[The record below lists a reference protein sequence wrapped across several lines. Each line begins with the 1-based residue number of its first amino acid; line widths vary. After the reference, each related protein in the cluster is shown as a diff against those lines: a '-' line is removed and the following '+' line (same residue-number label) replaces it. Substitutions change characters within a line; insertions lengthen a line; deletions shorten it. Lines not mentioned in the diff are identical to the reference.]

1 MLSQA
6 VSGLTACPRGPLQC
20 TAEGTQSHRAV
31 RARLVGDGLTLGKV
45 RLRMRIYE
53 STLLL
58 YREVAQAYARQ
69 HPTRRLLRGLCEHFL
84 AVWSPVVS
92 RERKYE
98 HIYER
103 DGYTC
108 TSPVC
113 QRHDVTPHHLRFRS
127 QCGGEESENLTS
139 LCVWCHLEG
148 VHGGRIRADRQPDGI
163 HWTIGRVAPLRVIGR
178 DRMQP

>member
-1 MLSQA
+1 
-6 VSGLTACPRGPLQC
+6 
-20 TAEGTQSHRAV
+20 
-31 RARLVGDGLTLGKV
+31 
-45 RLRMRIYE
+45 MRIYE

-84 AVWSPVVS
+84 AVWSPVAS
-92 RERKYE
+92 RKHKYE

-103 DGYTC
+103 DGYAC

-113 QRHDVTPHHLRFRS
+113 ERHDVTPHHLRFRS
-127 QCGGEESENLTS
+127 RGGGEEPENLTS

-148 VHGGRIRADRQPDGI
+148 VHGGRIKADPQPDGI
-163 HWTIGRVAPLRVIGR
+163 HWTIGRTALLRVIDR
-178 DRMQP
+178 DRMLP

>member
-1 MLSQA
+1 
-6 VSGLTACPRGPLQC
+6 
-20 TAEGTQSHRAV
+20 
-31 RARLVGDGLTLGKV
+31 
-45 RLRMRIYE
+45 MRIRE

-58 YREVAQAYARQ
+58 YREVARAYARFR
-69 HPTRRLLRGLCEHFL
+69 PTRRLLRGLCEHFL

-92 RERKYE
+92 SNRKYE

-113 QRHDVTPHHLRFRS
+113 ERHDVTPHHLRFRS
-127 QCGGEESENLTS
+127 QGGGEEPENLTS

-148 VHGGRIRADRQPDGI
+148 VHGGRIKADPQPEGI
-163 HWTIGRVAPLRVIGR
+163 HWTIGRMAALRVI
-178 DRMQP
+178 DRIRTLP